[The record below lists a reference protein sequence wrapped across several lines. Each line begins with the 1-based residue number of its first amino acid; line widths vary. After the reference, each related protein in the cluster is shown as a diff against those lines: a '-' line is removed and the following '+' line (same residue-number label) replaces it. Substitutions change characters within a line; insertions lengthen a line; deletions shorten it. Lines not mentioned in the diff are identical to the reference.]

1 MDRLEQAQIAYTIR
15 ELIDHLSLLLE
26 QQYFN
31 EFEEINNRVIAEVND
46 NIDRFFSSESE

>member
-26 QQYFN
+26 QQYLK
-31 EFEEINNRVIAEVND
+31 EFEEIDNGVISEVDENL
-46 NIDRFFSSESE
+46 NRFFSTESE